1 MKFLLSLAL
10 VVALVIGCIW
20 AYKKFLA
27 AEDKTIIETVET
39 VKEPESVKV
48 GQRPAVD
55 NLSTAR
61 TPVAKSKIGKKINK
75 IYSDHNRGVEN
86 STK

>member
-1 MKFLLSLAL
+1 MKAILYLAL
-10 VVALVIGCIW
+10 VAGLAMGCIW

-27 AEDKTIIETVET
+27 SENKAAAEIVET
-39 VKEPESVKV
+39 IKEPE
-48 GQRPAVD
+48 PARINPTAPVD

-75 IYSDHNRGVEN
+75 IYSDHNRGVGKAAE
-86 STK
+86 

>member
-1 MKFLLSLAL
+1 MKVFLYLILIAGMT
-10 VVALVIGCIW
+10 VGCIW

-39 VKEPESVKV
+39 VKEPEPVKV